1 MARGFCG
8 TEDCSVLYEDFTS
21 LGEGS
26 TLESII
32 TQASDWVY
40 SVLAEMHRTPSSA
53 LPATGTSP
61 NFWVRMATA
70 SESIY
75 LAVARRMRADRE
87 NADGYW
93 MPFHNDA
100 LGILEDFRT
109 GAKRLDPEYS
119 LGERGIG
126 PAEPV
131 ENGTDTPE
139 GSWVESNTLVPGCYY
154 EDDSV
159 PRTFTVELTTV
170 GATLADCRF
179 RWRTDENAVD
189 EWESSGN
196 ACSWSFCTL
205 AYGVQIRF
213 FPANIASWKV
223 GMGWTIQCYPERD
236 VKERS
241 TGGVTVLMERG

>member
-8 TEDCSVLYEDFTS
+8 TADCSVLYEDFTE
-21 LGEGS
+21 LAEGS
-26 TLESII
+26 VLTSII

-40 SVLAEMHRTPSSA
+40 EELATMHRTPSTA
-53 LPATGTSP
+53 LPSTGTSP

-75 LAVARRMRADRE
+75 LAVARRMKADRE
-87 NADGYW
+87 VGDGYW
-93 MPFHNDA
+93 TPFHNDA

-109 GAKRLDPEYS
+109 GTKRLDPECS
-119 LGERGIG
+119 LGQKGIG

-131 ENGTDTPE
+131 ANGTDTPE

-179 RWRTDENAVD
+179 RWRTDENEVD
-189 EWESSGN
+189 EWESEN
-196 ACSWSFCTL
+196 NTCCWSFVYL
-205 AYGVQIRF
+205 SYGVQIRF

-223 GMGWTIQCYPERD
+223 GQGWTIQCYPERD
-236 VKERS
+236 SKERA
-241 TGGVTVLMERG
+241 TGGVTQYMERG